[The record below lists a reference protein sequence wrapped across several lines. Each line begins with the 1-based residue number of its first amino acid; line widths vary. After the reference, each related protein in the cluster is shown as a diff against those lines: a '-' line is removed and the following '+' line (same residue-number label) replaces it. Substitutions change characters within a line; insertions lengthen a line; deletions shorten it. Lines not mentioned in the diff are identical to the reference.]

1 MNISLSFRKRFETI
15 LEDDEERKKY
25 RNKKDLKKNGY
36 YNLWVSAW
44 LFNAKFVSYFMP
56 RTHYIRCDV
65 MMYCLY

>member
-36 YNLWVSAW
+36 YNL
-44 LFNAKFVSYFMP
+44 
-56 RTHYIRCDV
+56 
-65 MMYCLY
+65 